1 MELVKSK
8 AQASNIQMFNC
19 ELGSVRAILEN
30 GEPLFCLADLAYSL
44 ELTNPVNIKTSIDK
58 EFDKGGMFNIYP
70 LDTKGG
76 KQNFTFINESEL
88 YFVIMRSKSEKA
100 KPFRQWVCNEVLPS
114 LRKNIVVA
122 GKDKYLPQCRE
133 NCLQTFAYN
142 GGDLDYGLLNN
153 EPVFNLNY
161 IGALLEMTNPRMSI
175 DINDRDYVVKID
187 NSVVSFTYNRN
198 LNNRG
203 ELFLTEAGLYRLL
216 LRSNNPKAEPFS
228 KWVTKEV
235 LPSLRKNGGYIANQ
249 ENMTPE
255 QIVANALIVAQ
266 NIIADRDKTIAEQ
279 KQVIEYQGGKL
290 ENFTSVEKAR
300 RSKQEL
306 STKLNKTIRLLAE
319 QKFDKDYGK
328 AYTYIYGEFAKLH
341 CISDKVNMDYL
352 KKNIDYLAECLAI
365 ATTELE

>member
-1 MELVKSK
+1 MGGGGYLTALSKIKSQGDKMELVKSK
-8 AQASNIQMFNC
+8 AQASNIQVFNC

-88 YFVIMRSKSEKA
+88 YFVIMRSKSNKA
-100 KPFRQWVCNEVLPS
+100 KPFRQWVCN
-114 LRKNIVVA
+114 
-122 GKDKYLPQCRE
+122 
-133 NCLQTFAYN
+133 
-142 GGDLDYGLLNN
+142 
-153 EPVFNLNY
+153 
-161 IGALLEMTNPRMSI
+161 
-175 DINDRDYVVKID
+175 
-187 NSVVSFTYNRN
+187 
-198 LNNRG
+198 
-203 ELFLTEAGLYRLL
+203 
-216 LRSNNPKAEPFS
+216 
-228 KWVTKEV
+228 EV